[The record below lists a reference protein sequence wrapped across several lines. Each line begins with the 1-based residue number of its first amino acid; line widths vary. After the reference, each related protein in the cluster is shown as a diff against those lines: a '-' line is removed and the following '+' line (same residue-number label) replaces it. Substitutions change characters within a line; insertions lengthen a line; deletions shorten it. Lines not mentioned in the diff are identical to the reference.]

1 MKKIGGRE
9 RSTRKVL
16 PLLSL
21 AYPPCFSLLV
31 LCRCVPLCIPSCPF
45 LFSRFPSPPSQT
57 PPPLPLLTSLSLL
70 ASSPPRRFPHPIRP
84 PARLLTAGVGDSPEI
99 PRDSARIRGSSRR
112 STANRRGSSSREVR
126 PPLLI
131 AKARCL
137 VPAAWGVGLGACA
150 RRFPVAGGAS
160 RCGER
165 MNLLENW
172 VLPCW
177 VGGIR

>member
-1 MKKIGGRE
+1 MGP
-9 RSTRKVL
+9 RSAAARH
-16 PLLSL
+16 PLL
-21 AYPPCFSLLV
+21 
-31 LCRCVPLCIPSCPF
+31 CVRVDVSA
-45 LFSRFPSPPSQT
+45 
-57 PPPLPLLTSLSLL
+57 PPLPSGARRRRPSLL
-70 ASSPPRRFPHPIRP
+70 ASSCPRRFPHPIRP
-84 PARLLTAGVGDSPEI
+84 PGRLLTAGAADSPEI

-112 STANRRGSSSREVR
+112 STANRRGSGSWEVR

-165 MNLLENW
+165 MNLLGE
-172 VLPCW
+172 LGAGW
-177 VGGIR
+177 VGFDDRFASGRRMLMRRSRLRRGASGALAHGG